1 MKRTLPVRVGLAVG
15 IVAGCVLALQVLI
28 TRILGAVLFYHFGFL
43 TISLALLGAGA
54 GAIMV
59 YVRPWWFERRPLE
72 QLLALWASAFGLL
85 LVLTPLL
92 LVRLDYTFESHVTAR
107 FALTLALVC
116 VIAAMPF
123 LAGGIVVALAIKG
136 YIAVVGRLY
145 AFDLAGAALGAVGIV
160 PLLWLVEPARLSMV
174 LGVVA
179 AGAAVLFAGR
189 AVRER
194 ALALVVAGAAALALA
209 LAASTDVAYL
219 EPNTTAPAGL
229 EPASDV
235 WNPLSRVI
243 GYPPPADSRFGLV
256 FYDRIYAPVPVY
268 RRGTPSPG
276 YRKLGLGPQS
286 IGYAMAGPGRAL
298 VIGGGGGRD
307 IHNALSSGQR
317 RVDVVELNRD
327 IRDTVDGPLRR
338 WSGAPYSLPRVHTVI
353 GDGRS
358 TLASR
363 DTKYDQIHIGFT
375 DTLSASSAQAYA
387 LTEANLYTIEAF
399 QQYFDH
405 LKPNGVLNVSRLRR
419 LTGDEA
425 LRTTVLALE
434 SLRADGVKRP
444 ERNVV
449 VVMGNDILGEEF
461 GTVLARKRPWTRAE
475 LSRIRALARERG
487 KGVAFAPGGPYRLE
501 WSQLARA
508 SSPQS
513 FCQSYRF
520 DVCAPTDDKPF
531 FFAMKR
537 FQDVGQAPP
546 AGYYYSVDPLLVL
559 LITLGILAVLSALGF
574 LVPLALAPRGDR
586 PPVSSLWYFAALGT
600 GFLLLEIALV
610 QRFVLFLGFPTYALS
625 VVLFSLLLFTGF
637 GAYLTTRATRP
648 RTTLIRTLTAV
659 VAVIVLASFALQPLL
674 EALIS
679 APFAVRLGMTVVLL
693 APLAVLLGT
702 AMPLGLQ
709 RMAGLYP
716 AGVPWAWGI
725 NGVMSVLAPAL
736 AVVVALRFGFQVTT
750 LLAGA
755 CYLGALVLAARGRW
769 PETPAG
775 PPQTVQ

>member
-1 MKRTLPVRVGLAVG
+1 M
-15 IVAGCVLALQVLI
+15 LALQVLLS
-28 TRILGAVLFYHFGFL
+28 RILGAVLFYHFGFL

-54 GAIMV
+54 GAILV
-59 YVRPWWFERRPLE
+59 YVRPGWFERRALE
-72 QLLALWASAFGLL
+72 PTLALWAAAFAVLL
-85 LVLTPLL
+85 AVTPLL
-92 LVRLDYTFESHVTAR
+92 LVRLDYTFENDVTAG

-116 VIAAMPF
+116 VIAALPF

-136 YIAVVGRLY
+136 YVAVVGRLY
-145 AFDLAGAALGAVGIV
+145 AFDLAGAALGAVGVV
-160 PLLWLVEPARLSMV
+160 PLLWLIEPARLSMV
-174 LGVVA
+174 LGLVA
-179 AGAAVLFAGR
+179 AGAAVLFAGG
-189 AVRER
+189 AARER
-194 ALALVVAGAAALALA
+194 VAALAAAGVVALALVLALA
-209 LAASTDVAYL
+209 TDVVDL
-219 EPNTTAPAGL
+219 DPNTTAPEGL
-229 EPASDV
+229 EPVSDV

-243 GYPPPADSRFGLV
+243 GYPPPGDSRFALV
-256 FYDRIYAPVPVY
+256 FYDRIYAPVPVW

-276 YRKLGLGPQS
+276 YRQLGLGPQS

-317 RVDVVELNRD
+317 QVDVIELNRD

-338 WSGAPYSLPRVHTVI
+338 WSGAPYSLPRVNTVI

-387 LTEANLYTIEAF
+387 LTEANLYTVEAF
-399 QQYFDH
+399 RQYLDH

-434 SLRADGVKRP
+434 ALRADGVKQP
-444 ERNVV
+444 ERHVV
-449 VVMGNDILGEEF
+449 VVMGKDIFGEEF
-461 GTVLARKRPWTRAE
+461 GTVLTRKRPWTAAQ
-475 LSRIRALARERG
+475 LARIRALARERG
-487 KGVAFAPGGPYRLE
+487 DGVAFAPGGPYQLE
-501 WSQLARA
+501 WKQLAAA
-508 SSPQS
+508 SSPQA
-513 FCQSYRF
+513 FCQAYRF

-537 FQDVGQAPP
+537 FQDIGQALP
-546 AGYYYSVDPLLVL
+546 AGYYYSIDPLLVL
-559 LITLGILAVLSALGF
+559 LITLGILAVLSSLGF
-574 LVPLALAPRGDR
+574 LLPLAFAPRADR

-625 VVLFSLLLFTGF
+625 VVLFALLLFTGL
-637 GAYLTTRATRP
+637 GAYLTTRTDRP
-648 RTTLIRTLTAV
+648 RTTLIRALVGAV
-659 VAVIVLASFALQPLL
+659 VVIVLAALVLEPLL

-679 APFAVRLGMTVVLL
+679 APFALRVALTVLLL
-693 APLAVLLGT
+693 APVAMLLGT

-750 LLAGA
+750 LLAGV
-755 CYLGALVLAARGRW
+755 CYAGALALAATGTW
-769 PETPAG
+769 PSAGSRPAE
-775 PPQTVQ
+775 PVQ